1 MHLQKNEQHFSYH
14 FLMHVLRLYMKYT
27 VLGVLK
33 QGRVEKTFGCN
44 LSAVDTK
51 VFLTV
56 KVVL

>member
-1 MHLQKNEQHFSYH
+1 
-14 FLMHVLRLYMKYT
+14 MKYT
-27 VLGVLK
+27 ILGILK

-56 KVVL
+56 KVVLLLYLCNE